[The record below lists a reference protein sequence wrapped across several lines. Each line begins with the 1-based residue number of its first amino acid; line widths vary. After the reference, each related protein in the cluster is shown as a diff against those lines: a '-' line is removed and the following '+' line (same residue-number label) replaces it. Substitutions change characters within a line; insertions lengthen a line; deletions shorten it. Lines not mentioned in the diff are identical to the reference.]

1 MEDVTVNTALLFMED
16 DPDRNVNNGYI
27 KTKKIS
33 PANETQCLLKVRKKK
48 SLCCFDSCSIRRI
61 LMEGRGISSINQD
74 S

>member
-33 PANETQCLLKVRKKK
+33 PANETQCLLKVRKKEIIMLFWQLYK
-48 SLCCFDSCSIRRI
+48 KDSDGGKGNIFYQPR
-61 LMEGRGISSINQD
+61 
-74 S
+74 